1 MKLLKEEQL
10 RAPVLSPGCNVHNA
24 PPSGALTMR
33 ASLSR
38 GVRGDIE
45 GGLHHRVSSFPCRIY
60 LCTKSVDVSR
70 TANLDFLSRRFALT
84 ADESDNICSLYG
96 RWSYGPISTYY
107 RYFMTGPSN
116 EQCRERNS
124 LNMLEPASFET
135 SGWLESDLFC
145 AVAKAKHAGSLHSCR
160 LTGDL
165 LRSIPSLPTTRDR

>member
-70 TANLDFLSRRFALT
+70 TANLDFLFRRFALT
-84 ADESDNICSLYG
+84 PMKATIFA
-96 RWSYGPISTYY
+96 R
-107 RYFMTGPSN
+107 FMVAGLMVRSQLTIG
-116 EQCRERNS
+116 
-124 LNMLEPASFET
+124 T
-135 SGWLESDLFC
+135 S
-145 AVAKAKHAGSLHSCR
+145 
-160 LTGDL
+160 
-165 LRSIPSLPTTRDR
+165 